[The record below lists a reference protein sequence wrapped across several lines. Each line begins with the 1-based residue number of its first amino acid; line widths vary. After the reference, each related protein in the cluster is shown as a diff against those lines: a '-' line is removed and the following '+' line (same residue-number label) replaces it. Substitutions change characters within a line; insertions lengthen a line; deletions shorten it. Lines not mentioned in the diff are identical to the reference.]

1 MGKRLGTATTAT
13 SSGGNITTIKGGIS
27 CFDWVD
33 LCQRWNAPV
42 SKSDATVLY
51 ETYFESKARQ
61 QQQPQQHN
69 TAIQLED
76 LNFLDIVQLYSVLNN
91 GAPNHVGMHRLG
103 LRPWIRVPKCSNEW
117 SIIQSSRRHRPLRQT
132 TMHRNHLPYHIS
144 IHGPRRREPS

>member
-42 SKSDATVLY
+42 SKGDATVLY
-51 ETYFESKARQ
+51 ETYCESEARQ

-69 TAIQLED
+69 TAIQLEN
-76 LNFLDIVQLYSVLNN
+76 LNFRSTVQCLETN
-91 GAPNHVGMHRLG
+91 G
-103 LRPWIRVPKCSNEW
+103 
-117 SIIQSSRRHRPLRQT
+117 Q
-132 TMHRNHLPYHIS
+132 
-144 IHGPRRREPS
+144 